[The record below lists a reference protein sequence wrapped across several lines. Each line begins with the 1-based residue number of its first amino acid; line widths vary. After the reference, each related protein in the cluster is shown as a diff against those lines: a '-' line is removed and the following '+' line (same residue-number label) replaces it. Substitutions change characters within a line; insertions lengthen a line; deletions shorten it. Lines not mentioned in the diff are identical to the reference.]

1 MNNNTPPLTVEPSN
15 IVEDNMN
22 NHIDEAMKQFPK
34 AKRLAV
40 ENFCWTAP
48 NAPTDNY
55 WNLVSDAQSYKWN
68 ADTVEAIRYVL
79 RQDNKI

>member
-1 MNNNTPPLTVEPSN
+1 MKNNNTPLTTKSSN
-15 IVEDNMN
+15 IVKDN
-22 NHIDEAMKQFPK
+22 IDINIDVAMKKFPK

-48 NAPTDNY
+48 DSPSDNY
-55 WNLVSDAQSYKWN
+55 WNLTSDAQSYKWN